1 MENHYGKVGI
11 ITGLSTFVLLI
22 IGLRNVLG
30 QDVEILNFV
39 AFSVFGLIVGIIC
52 ATLLFYKLKIA
63 FPIFFVVLII
73 AFFEMFRNYIQDVNG
88 QGDLIG
94 ILSLFI
100 ITSFGLV
107 LAVII
112 DFVLRLYKKYK
123 EETS

>member
-63 FPIFFVVLII
+63 FPIFIVVLII

-100 ITSFGLV
+100 ITSFGLG